1 MLEIKNLSKAYGQQT
16 VVKNTNLEIAKGE
29 FFCLLGPSGC
39 GKTTI
44 LRMIAGFEKVSSG
57 SIILDGSDI
66 TKLPPFKRDVNTV
79 FQNYALFPNFNVLDN
94 IAYGLKIKKIPKDE
108 ISTRVENVIQLAGLK
123 GFEHRMPGQLSGG
136 QQQRVALARALVNE
150 PRILLLDEP
159 LSALDKKIAEQTRLE
174 LAELQRKVGIT
185 FIFVTHNQ
193 TEALALADRI
203 AVMNNGIIEQ
213 CDSPREIYE
222 HPRTH
227 FVADFIG
234 NMNVLNGNIKGIDHE
249 IATVEIENAGLIRL
263 TNAGRFDAGKSII
276 FCIRPERMKISLLE
290 PKDYE
295 NSLHAVLR
303 SKLYVGDVTLFH
315 LELQNGKMIKVIAQN
330 YLLQLSNEFYDIG
343 ENVFVHWSQ
352 TSGELI
358 YA

>member
-1 MLEIKNLSKAYGQQT
+1 
-16 VVKNTNLEIAKGE
+16 
-29 FFCLLGPSGC
+29 
-39 GKTTI
+39 
-44 LRMIAGFEKVSSG
+44 MIAGFEKVSSG
-57 SIILDGSDI
+57 SIKLDGTDI
-66 TKLPPFKRDVNTV
+66 TQLPPYKRDVNTV

-94 IAYGLKIKKIPKDE
+94 ISYGLRIKKLPSEE
-108 ISTRVENVIQLAGLK
+108 IAIRVEKVIQLVGLT

-159 LSALDKKIAEQTRLE
+159 LSALDKKIAEQTRME
-174 LAELQRKVGIT
+174 LSELQRKVGIT

-203 AVMNNGIIEQ
+203 AIMNNGIIEQ
-213 CDSPREIYE
+213 CDSPRNIYE

-234 NMNVLNGNIKGIDHE
+234 NMNVLKGKISGIDHE
-249 IATVEIENAGLIRL
+249 IATVELEDAEKISL
-263 TNAGRFDAGKSII
+263 TNAGRFEAGKSII
-276 FCIRPERMKISLLE
+276 FCIRPERMKLSLIE
-290 PKDYE
+290 PKGYE
-295 NSLHAVLR
+295 NSLHAVIR
-303 SKLYVGDVTLFH
+303 SKLYIGDVTH
-315 LELQNGKMIKVIAQN
+315 YQVELSNGKMLKVIEQN
-330 YLLQLSNEFYDIG
+330 YLLQLSNEFYEIG
-343 ENVFVHWSQ
+343 EKVFINWSQ